1 MDEEFDQ
8 YIEIADDEEEEKGI
22 ALVKDFDDLL
32 KDENTGG
39 SCNQHK

>member
-39 SCNQHK
+39 CNQHK

>member
-32 KDENTGG
+32 KDENTGIL
-39 SCNQHK
+39 